1 MDPSFVHF
9 DPSFTSIDFS
19 LLRVCVCVC
28 VCAKKV
34 MFIDAAFFS
43 LDTSIYFLCFACL
56 SVVDG
61 FVRAVD
67 DWCATYVLYE
77 ASARSRCQKGENRG
91 GARRTNEGAR
101 ARTPSFVRSFVCRR

>member
-43 LDTSIYFLCFACL
+43 LDTSISCL

-61 FVRAVD
+61 FVRAVQYM
-67 DWCATYVLYE
+67 C
-77 ASARSRCQKGENRG
+77 G
-91 GARRTNEGAR
+91 RRL
-101 ARTPSFVRSFVCRR
+101 VRSSIAFCR